1 MLRPHHLQRSVCGLY
16 GTCFLQS
23 GECMFDLGR
32 MERYLRSLPPIDVC
46 MVTLLYP
53 IEQPM
58 GVSVDNLD

>member
-1 MLRPHHLQRSVCGLY
+1 
-16 GTCFLQS
+16 
-23 GECMFDLGR
+23 MFDLGR